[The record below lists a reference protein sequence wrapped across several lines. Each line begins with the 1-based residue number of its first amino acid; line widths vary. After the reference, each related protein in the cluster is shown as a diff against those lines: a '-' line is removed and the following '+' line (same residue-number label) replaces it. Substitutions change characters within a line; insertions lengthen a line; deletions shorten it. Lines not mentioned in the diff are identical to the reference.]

1 MLQSSEASD
10 TDTESGNQVNQ
21 PKSKG
26 PRARVQPRPAARKSS
41 ESEAENKTKG
51 KQPGKICILFYF
63 THLQTL

>member
-51 KQPGKICILFYF
+51 KQPGKILFVF
-63 THLQTL
+63 